1 MTPRATAARALTL
14 TGLLTAI
21 AALPLAAQD
30 AAGLRDP
37 VRIETGLLAGVATA
51 SPGVRAY
58 LGVPFAAPPVG
69 ALRWRAPRPAARW
82 EGVRAADHFAPSC
95 FQRVRGSSL
104 PWTQEFMTRGEVSED
119 CLYLNVWT
127 GARSASERRPV
138 LDFVHGGGFNEGSGA
153 IDVYD
158 GAAMAGKGVVVVTIN
173 YRFGPFGFFAHPE
186 LTKES
191 GHASSGNYGLHDVV
205 AALAWVRENI
215 AAFGGDPRR
224 VTLSGQSA
232 GAQAVHAMATSPLA
246 KGLFQRGI
254 AESGSSIALAPMTTL
269 AQAEQDGLAYARSK
283 GARTLAELR
292 AIPAAELLADAGK
305 SPRPTG
311 RPIVDGWLLP
321 ADIATLEAR
330 GEGKD
335 IAILTGLQ
343 ADESGGPTY
352 GRIPADTFLT
362 QVRQRFGPR
371 ADAFLALYPSA
382 TQEES
387 GESQIA
393 SARDQGLVSM
403 YLWARNRARTG
414 HAKTF
419 TYYFSRAIPWP
430 EHPEY
435 RAFHTSE
442 VPYVFGNLAKL
453 DRPWTEVDRRLSG
466 TVMSYWANFA
476 ATGNPNGPGLPP
488 WPAFDAGSRL
498 TMELGEL
505 VGPRPVVADARR
517 FGFFEEYLLKREVTG
532 NNLPQP

>member
-1 MTPRATAARALTL
+1 MTLPGAVPRTL
-14 TGLLTAI
+14 LLVGLLASTTT
-21 AALPLAAQD
+21 LPLPAQD

-37 VRIETGLLAGVATA
+37 VRIETGLLSGVATA

-69 ALRWRAPRPAARW
+69 ALRWRAPQPARGW

-95 FQRVRGSSL
+95 FQNVRGSSL

-127 GARSASERRPV
+127 GARSAGERRPV
-138 LDFVHGGGFNEGSGA
+138 LVFVHGGGFNEGSGA

-158 GAAMAGKGVVVVTIN
+158 GEAMAGKGVVVVTIN
-173 YRFGPFGFFAHPE
+173 YRFGPFGFFAQPE

-205 AALAWVRENI
+205 AALAWVRKNI

-232 GAQAVHAMATSPLA
+232 GAQAVHALAASPLA

-254 AESGSSIALAPMTTL
+254 AESGSSVALAPMTTR
-269 AQAEQDGLAYARSK
+269 AQAERDGLAYAQSK
-283 GARTLAELR
+283 GARTLAQLR
-292 AIPAAELLADAGK
+292 AIPARELLADAWK

-321 ADIATLEAR
+321 ADIATLQAR
-330 GEGKD
+330 GEGSD
-335 IAILTGLQ
+335 VPILTGLQ
-343 ADESGGPTY
+343 ADEGGGPSY
-352 GRIPADTFLT
+352 GKIPADTFLA
-362 QVRQRFGPR
+362 QVRQRFGAR
-371 ADAFLALYPSA
+371 ADAFLTLYPST

-403 YLWARNRARTG
+403 YLWARNRARTRR
-414 HAKTF
+414 AKAF

-453 DRPWTEVDRRLSG
+453 DRPWTDVDRRLSA

-476 ATGNPNGPGLPP
+476 ATGDPNGPGLPI
-488 WPAFDAGSRL
+488 WPAFDARSPL
-498 TMELGEL
+498 TMELGER
-505 VGPRPVVADARR
+505 VGARPAVADAGR
-517 FGFFEEYLLKREVTG
+517 FGFFEEYLLGRAA
-532 NNLPQP
+532 PRP